1 MTVKDYLER
10 NDKIREIA
18 NNIGIDIE
26 QYWIELLPIASNFTF
41 VLREDCYETVKPCTK
56 DGRLVVYTQIQI
68 CFYKACVYDLYA
80 FEKWERYL
88 KSKGKKYRLKEQE
101 NER

>member
-18 NNIGIDIE
+18 NNTGIDIE
-26 QYWIELLPIASNFTF
+26 QYWIELLSTASNFSF

-68 CFYKACVYDLYA
+68 CYYKPCVYDYCE
-80 FEKWERYL
+80 FDSWELYL
-88 KSKGKKYRLKEQE
+88 KTKGKTYRLKENNQ
-101 NER
+101 